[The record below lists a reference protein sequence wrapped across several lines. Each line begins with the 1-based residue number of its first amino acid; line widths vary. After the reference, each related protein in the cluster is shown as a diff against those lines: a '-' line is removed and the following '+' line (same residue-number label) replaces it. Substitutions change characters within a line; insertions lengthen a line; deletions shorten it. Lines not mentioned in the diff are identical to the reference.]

1 MSNFAITGGTGYI
14 GSNIAI
20 SLLKSNNYVK
30 ILDKESI
37 ENQSILE
44 PYLEHPNLTFTQID
58 IKSTKKLTSELIDI
72 DTVFHFSA
80 SADVALGRQNP
91 TLDLNDGTI
100 ATSSVLESMR
110 KNNIKKIIFPSSSTV
125 YGFPKNIPTSENDGP
140 CFPVS
145 LYGASKLASEGLISA
160 YCYLYGFQSWIFRFG
175 NIIGKN
181 VKRGVI
187 IELFKKLKKNSSE
200 LDILG
205 DGNQI
210 KDYIYI
216 NDCVDAILFAFKNSN
231 DKINYFNL
239 STGEQ
244 LSVKELVEILL
255 TSLDLKNTKLNYAGG
270 IPGWNGGG
278 WPGDVNLIHYDI
290 SKILSL
296 GWKPELTSKEAVKL
310 AIKDLINNNK
320 VD

>member
-1 MSNFAITGGTGYI
+1 LANFAITGGAGYI

-20 SLLKSNNYVK
+20 SLLKSNNFVK
-30 ILDKESI
+30 ILDKEHI
-37 ENQSILE
+37 ENQSALR
-44 PYLEHPNLTFTQID
+44 PFLDHPNLTSTQID
-58 IKSTKKLTSELIDI
+58 VTCTEKLIPELVKIDA
-72 DTVFHFSA
+72 VFHFSA
-80 SADVALGRQNP
+80 SADIALGRENP
-91 TLDLNDGTI
+91 ELDLHDGTI

-110 KNNIKKIIFPSSSTV
+110 KNNIKKIIFPSSSTI
-125 YGFPKNIPTSENDGP
+125 YGYPKNIPTSEDNGP
-140 CFPVS
+140 YFPTS

-160 YCYLYGFQSWIFRFG
+160 YCYLYDFQSWIFRFG

-187 IELFKKLKKNSSE
+187 IELLKKLEKNSSE
-200 LDILG
+200 LEVLG
-205 DGNQI
+205 DGSQI

-216 NDCVDAILFAFKNSN
+216 NDCVNAILYAFKNSN
-231 DKINYFNL
+231 KKINYFNL

-244 LSVKELVEILL
+244 LSVKDLVNLLL
-255 TSLDLKNTKLNYAGG
+255 TTLELQNTKLNYTGG
-270 IPGWNGGG
+270 APGWNGGG
-278 WPGDVNLIHYDI
+278 WPGDVNKVHYDI